1 MNPGMRN
8 SSIELLRIIS
18 MLMIISMH
26 VLGAHFMEPTK
37 LVDREFV
44 LFINSF
50 CNAGVTIFVLISGFY
65 GIRFKMDRLMYMANQ
80 TWFYSLL
87 LFGVGFLL
95 FHRFLRVDLI
105 RTIFPIVTNK
115 YWFITSY
122 IILFVA
128 SPHLNTCLDNITQK
142 TYAAFL
148 AFMLFIFVVAPTLL
162 KFEITCDGGKG
173 PINMIVVYMTGYY
186 FKRFDFPALIKKYA
200 IVILILSFLVVF
212 IASSWQSYGNPWMSR
227 GLFRDNSLFILL
239 MAVSLFYLFSKMSFY
254 SAMVNEVAKLTLGV
268 YLVQETLKLWI
279 PKFTDN
285 IFLYWAGSLFGL
297 YLISLLVEFL
307 RVRLLD
313 GWFRRLSSWECM
325 MIGKVLKLEDDVK

>member
-1 MNPGMRN
+1 MRN

-26 VLGAHFMEPTK
+26 VLGVHYMEPTK

-50 CNAGVTIFVLISGFY
+50 CNAGVTIFVLISGYY
-65 GIRFKMDRLMYMANQ
+65 GIRFKMERLMYMANQ

-105 RTIFPIVTNK
+105 KTIFPIVTNK

-128 SPHLNTCLDNITQK
+128 SPYLNACLDNMTKK
-142 TYAAFL
+142 TYTAFL
-148 AFMLFIFVVAPTLL
+148 AFLLVVFVVAPTFL

-173 PINMIVVYMTGYY
+173 PINMFVAYMTGYY
-186 FKRFDFPALIKKYA
+186 FKRFDFPAVIKKYA
-200 IVILILSFLVVF
+200 VVILILSFLVVF
-212 IASSWQSYGNPWMSR
+212 GVSSWQSYGNPCMSR

-239 MAVSLFYLFSKMSFY
+239 IAISLFYLFSKMSFY
-254 SAMVNEVAKLTLGV
+254 SPMINGIAKLTLGV
-268 YLVQETLKLWI
+268 YLVQETLKHWI
-279 PKFTDN
+279 PNFTNN
-285 IFLYWAGSLFGL
+285 IFLYWAVSLFGL
-297 YLISLLVEFL
+297 YLASLLVEFL

-313 GWFRRLSSWECM
+313 GLFKRISLWECKM
-325 MIGKVLKLEDDVK
+325 LGKVLKLDDDLK